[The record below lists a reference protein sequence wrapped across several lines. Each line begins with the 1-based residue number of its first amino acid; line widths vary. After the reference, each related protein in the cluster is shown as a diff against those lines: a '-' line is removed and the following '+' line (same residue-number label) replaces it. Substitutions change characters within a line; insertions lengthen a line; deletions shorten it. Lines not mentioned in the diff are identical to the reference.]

1 MPAAL
6 SREHIA
12 SAGRLGSGPAL
23 GPQVQGAAVLR
34 RRELL
39 AAAGLLPLAAH
50 AGTVLKVGPRRAVR
64 SLAAAARQARDGMLI
79 EIDAGDYV
87 GDAAVWTQSDLTLRA
102 VGGRVSLVAAG
113 AHAQGKGLFVTTGRR
128 MRIEGLDFSG
138 ATVPDRNGAGIR
150 LEAGSLTLL
159 DCGFRDNENGLLTAN
174 QDDIELD
181 IVDCDF
187 GTILPR
193 EGKTHNLYVGA
204 IKRLA
209 VTGSYFHH
217 GLHGHLLKSRAALNH
232 ILYNRL
238 SDEIGGRASYEL
250 EFPNG
255 GVAVVMG
262 NLIVQS
268 STTEN
273 PHVISFGVEGATWA
287 RQALYLVNN
296 TLVDQLPSGG
306 IWLRVTPPQAEVVLA
321 NNLLVGGPK
330 LAAEGYWTRRANFSA
345 DWSEFVQAARD
356 DYRLKPDSALRGR
369 AQEAGEG
376 GGLKLAPTRE
386 YRHPHGTVALSGPA
400 RNPGA
405 FQG

>member
-1 MPAAL
+1 MMRSDACP
-6 SREHIA
+6 
-12 SAGRLGSGPAL
+12 P
-23 GPQVQGAAVLR
+23 PLR
-34 RRELL
+34 RRTLL
-39 AAAGLLPLAAH
+39 MAGLAPALMHAAP
-50 AGTVLKVGPRRAVR
+50 VLQVGPRRAVK
-64 SLAAAARQARDGMLI
+64 SLAAAARQARDGMRI
-79 EIDAGDYV
+79 EIDAGDYI
-87 GDAAVWTQSDLTLRA
+87 GDAATWTQNDLTLRA
-102 VGGRVSLVAAG
+102 VGGRARLVAAG

-150 LEAGSLTLL
+150 LEAGSLTLV

-174 QDDIELD
+174 SDDIELD

-262 NLIVQS
+262 NLIMQS

-273 PHVISFGVEGATWA
+273 PHVISFGVEGATWP

-306 IWLRVTPPQAEVVLA
+306 IWLRVTPREAEVVLA
-321 NNLLVGGPK
+321 NNLLVGAPK

-345 DWSEFVQAARD
+345 DWDEFVQAARD
-356 DYRLKPDSALRGR
+356 DYRLKPGSALRGK
-369 AQEAGEG
+369 AVDAGEG
-376 GGLKLAPTRE
+376 GGLKLMPTRE
-386 YRHPHGTVALSGPA
+386 YRHPHSSQALSGPA
-400 RNPGA
+400 RSPGA
-405 FQG
+405 FQS

>member
-1 MPAAL
+1 MNP
-6 SREHIA
+6 SPI
-12 SAGRLGSGPAL
+12 
-23 GPQVQGAAVLR
+23 VLR
-34 RRELL
+34 RRHLL
-39 AAAGLLPLAAH
+39 MVGLVPGLAPAAP
-50 AGTVLKVGPRRAVR
+50 VLQVGPRRALR
-64 SLAAAARQARDGMLI
+64 SLAAAARQARDGMLV
-79 EIDAGDYV
+79 EVDAGDYLADV
-87 GDAAVWTQSDLTLRA
+87 ASWPQHGLRLRA
-102 VGGRVSLVAAG
+102 VGGRVRLTAHG
-113 AHAQGKGLFVTTGRR
+113 AHAQGKGIFVTSGRGQH
-128 MRIEGLDFSG
+128 IEGFDFIG

-150 LEAGSLTLL
+150 VEAGSLTLV
-159 DCGFRDNENGLLTAN
+159 DCGFVDNENGLMTAN
-174 QDDIELD
+174 DESIELD

-187 GTILPR
+187 GPIAAR

-217 GLHGHLLKSRAALNH
+217 GQLGHLLKSRAALNH

-262 NLIVQS
+262 NLIMQS

-273 PHVISFGVEGATWA
+273 PHLISFGAEGATWG
-287 RQALYLVNN
+287 RQALYLVHN

-330 LAAEGYWTRRANFSA
+330 LAAEGHWTRRANFAA
-345 DWSEFVQAARD
+345 DWDEFVRAARD
-356 DYRLKPDSALRGR
+356 DFRLKPESSLRGK
-369 AQEAGEG
+369 AVDMGEAE
-376 GGLKLAPTRE
+376 GLKLMPTRE
-386 YRHPHGTVALSGPA
+386 YRHPHATVALSGAA
-400 RNPGA
+400 RHPGA
-405 FQG
+405 FQT

>member
-1 MPAAL
+1 MMRSDACP
-6 SREHIA
+6 
-12 SAGRLGSGPAL
+12 P
-23 GPQVQGAAVLR
+23 PLR
-34 RRELL
+34 RRALL
-39 AAAGLLPLAAH
+39 MAGLAPALAQA
-50 AGTVLKVGPRRAVR
+50 APAQKAPVLQIGPRRAVK

-87 GDAAVWTQSDLTLRA
+87 GDAATWTQNDLTLRA
-102 VGGRVSLVAAG
+102 VGGRARLVAAG
-113 AHAQGKGLFVTTGRR
+113 AHAQGKGLFVTAGRR

-150 LEAGSLTLL
+150 LEAGSLTLV

-174 QDDIELD
+174 SDDIELD

-262 NLIVQS
+262 NLIMQS

-273 PHVISFGVEGATWA
+273 SHVISFGVEGATWA
-287 RQALYLVNN
+287 KQALYLVNN
-296 TLVDQLPSGG
+296 TLVDQLPTGG
-306 IWLRVTPPQAEVVLA
+306 IWLRVAPREAEVVLA
-321 NNLLVGGPK
+321 NNLLVGAPK

-345 DWSEFVQAARD
+345 DWDEFVQAARD
-356 DYRLKPDSALRGR
+356 DYRLKPGSALRGK

-376 GGLKLAPTRE
+376 GGLKLTPTRE
-386 YRHPHGTVALSGPA
+386 YRHPHSSQALSGPA
-400 RNPGA
+400 RSPGA
-405 FQG
+405 FQS